1 MAETAAKFYDLP
13 GGVTAGFPSPTSSS
27 ETDSMAA
34 LGRLGQFLGLAIPA
48 VAILLEL
55 NHAISLGQM
64 LVMLVAAICC
74 FWIGRILEG
83 YARNV

>member
-1 MAETAAKFYDLP
+1 MAETAATFYDLA
-13 GGVTAGFPSPTSSS
+13 GYVTARFPSPTSSS

-48 VAILLEL
+48 VAVLLEL

-74 FWIGRILEG
+74 FWIGRIVEG
-83 YARNV
+83 YFRNV